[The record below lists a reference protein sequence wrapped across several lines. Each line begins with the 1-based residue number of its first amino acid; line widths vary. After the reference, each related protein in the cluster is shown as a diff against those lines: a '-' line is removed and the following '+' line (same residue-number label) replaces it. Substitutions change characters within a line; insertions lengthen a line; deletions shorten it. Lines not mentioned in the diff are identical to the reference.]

1 MYQRLSKCE
10 HHNDIVN
17 LMKLPDTDSM
27 IVAVDKKE
35 YMLNAVLSN
44 FHSVDS
50 CSTWS
55 QLLFL
60 EAFYFKTLAPKIND
74 GLKASLELL
83 LFK

>member
-27 IVAVDKKE
+27 IVAIDKKE

-44 FHSVDS
+44 FQ
-50 CSTWS
+50 CG
-55 QLLFL
+55 QL
-60 EAFYFKTLAPKIND
+60 
-74 GLKASLELL
+74 
-83 LFK
+83 